1 MSENKKGIKEKQWVR
16 VGLFRGIVTRIR
28 EFKGDIW
35 VDVEISGVVEP
46 YKLDDVEPEQGDE
59 SGG

>member
-1 MSENKKGIKEKQWVR
+1 MSENRKGIKEKQWVK

-28 EFKGDIW
+28 LFKGEVWI
-35 VDVEISGVVEP
+35 DVEIKGVVEP
-46 YKLDDVEPEQGDE
+46 YKIDDVEPEQSDE

>member
-1 MSENKKGIKEKQWVR
+1 MSENKKNIKEKQWVR

-28 EFKGDIW
+28 EFKGETW
-35 VDVEISGVVEP
+35 VDVEISGVINP
-46 YKLDDVEPEQGDE
+46 YRLDDIEPEQSDE

>member
-28 EFKGDIW
+28 SFKGEVWI
-35 VDVEISGVVEP
+35 DVEISGVVEP
-46 YKLDDVEPEQGDE
+46 YKIDDVEPEQSDE
-59 SGG
+59 SGR